1 MIAVI
6 LKLVCANVLCGDTYL
21 ILSLAGRWT
30 SEEHNLFLQG
40 LKLYNKQWKLIA
52 DLVKTRTVVQIRTH
66 AQKYF
71 QKLEKGRMMS
81 TTSVKKDDVVSSQ
94 CLLLNV
100 SS

>member
-1 MIAVI
+1 MQLTLNI
-6 LKLVCANVLCGDTYL
+6 
-21 ILSLAGRWT
+21 AGRWT

-71 QKLEKGRMMS
+71 QKLEKGRMLN
-81 TTSVKKDDVVSSQ
+81 TTNSKKDDVSIFVMY
-94 CLLLNV
+94 CNMLV
-100 SS
+100 KAHI